1 VAGQLD
7 AGGAADRLRADV
19 ALEGEIVHVGRL
31 LGLRFF
37 LLANKVR
44 QQVWAQSV
52 PAVALEE
59 VLATTA
65 DDVARAVREATGRAA
80 AGTEL
85 PHFPLVPAQDDYL
98 MGEYYL
104 DRPSNELNLKRAQSR
119 FAAAL
124 RQDSN
129 YARAHAGLCQ
139 TLLEEHWMSDEE
151 RALQDAARACGR
163 ALQLAPDGPVV
174 AAAHAHFLRRTG
186 LTAPAIP

>member
-1 VAGQLD
+1 ALADALRAALRRDFSVAARTAAVVAGQLD
-7 AGGAADRLRADV
+7 AGAAADRLRTDV

-59 VLATTA
+59 ALATIA

-80 AGTEL
+80 ADTEL

-104 DRPSNELNLKRAQSR
+104 DRPSNEL
-119 FAAAL
+119 
-124 RQDSN
+124 
-129 YARAHAGLCQ
+129 
-139 TLLEEHWMSDEE
+139 
-151 RALQDAARACGR
+151 
-163 ALQLAPDGPVV
+163 
-174 AAAHAHFLRRTG
+174 
-186 LTAPAIP
+186 